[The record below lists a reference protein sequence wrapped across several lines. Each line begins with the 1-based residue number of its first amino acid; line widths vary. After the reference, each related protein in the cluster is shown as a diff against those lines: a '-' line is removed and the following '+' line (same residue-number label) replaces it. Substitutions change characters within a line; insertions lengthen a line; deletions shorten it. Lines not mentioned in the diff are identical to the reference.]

1 MAPIRP
7 ASVGVLDQSATCWIN
22 PHSTAWL
29 LLRSQAGREEKDI
42 DSETYRTYTY
52 SNLSKHPV
60 GHLAFIVS
68 IHPLM
73 LALWL

>member
-1 MAPIRP
+1 M
-7 ASVGVLDQSATCWIN
+7 GEHEGLD
-22 PHSTAWL
+22 P
-29 LLRSQAGREEKDI
+29 LRSQAGREEKDI

-52 SNLSKHPV
+52 SNLSEHPV
-60 GHLAFIVS
+60 GHLALIVS

>member
-1 MAPIRP
+1 MLRTQAGRKESALIRP
-7 ASVGVLDQSATCWIN
+7 ANAARSRLA
-22 PHSTAWL
+22 
-29 LLRSQAGREEKDI
+29 LRAQAGRKEKDI

-60 GHLAFIVS
+60 GYLALIVS

>member
-1 MAPIRP
+1 MVSVRP
-7 ASVGVLDQSATCWIN
+7 VNVVNSGRARGWRLQ
-22 PHSTAWL
+22 
-29 LLRSQAGREEKDI
+29 SQAGREKKDI
-42 DSETYRTYTY
+42 DSEAYRTYTY
-52 SNLSKHPV
+52 SNLSEHPV

>member
-7 ASVGVLDQSATCWIN
+7 VNA
-22 PHSTAWL
+22 
-29 LLRSQAGREEKDI
+29 LRNGRPRGSPLQRQAGREEKDI
-42 DSETYRTYTY
+42 DGETYRTYTY

-60 GHLAFIVS
+60 GHLALIVS